1 MSQIPHGP
9 AGGLKPADR
18 SHGTDR
24 SDLYSGIFFM
34 AVATLGLVVS
44 RSYHVG
50 TAVNMGEGYLP
61 RLICWIL
68 LGIGAVIVARAFLHR
83 SHAEIEP
90 LKWRPIV
97 LVPVA
102 IVAFGLTVEALG
114 LIVAIPLLIVIGSL
128 AGRGLRPTEV
138 IVTAIVLCAGSI
150 AVFSWG
156 LGLPIPVVP
165 RF

>member
-1 MSQIPHGP
+1 MSQIPLSP
-9 AGGLKPADR
+9 ARGLKPTDPLHR
-18 SHGTDR
+18 TDR

-34 AVATLGLVVS
+34 AVSALGLFAS

-50 TAVNMGEGYLP
+50 TATNMGEGYIP

-68 LGIGAVIVARAFLHR
+68 LGIGAVIVARAFLRTTH
-83 SHAEIEP
+83 SAIDP

-102 IVAFGLTVEALG
+102 IVVFGLTVENLG
-114 LIVAIPLLIVIGSL
+114 LIIAIPLLILIGSL
-128 AGRGLRPTEV
+128 AGRGLRPIEV
-138 IVTAIVLCAGSI
+138 GVTAAILCLGSI

-156 LGLPIPVVP
+156 LGLPIPVMP